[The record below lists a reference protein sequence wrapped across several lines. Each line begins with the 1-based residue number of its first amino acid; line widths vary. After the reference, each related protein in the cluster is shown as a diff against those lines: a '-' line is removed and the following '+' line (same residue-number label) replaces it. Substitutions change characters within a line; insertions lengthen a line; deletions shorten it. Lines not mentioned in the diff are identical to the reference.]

1 MNTLE
6 QYRNAVKDYAAR
18 GVDYLFH
25 NEGDDHALIIFTNIF
40 RNAKSTVRI
49 AANKLCNKELV
60 NKEEYVSAL
69 KAFLDQKD
77 SRLFILVTNRPSE
90 EESKQEDCLY
100 KMLYNHRAYKEGRIQ
115 IKDGQG
121 KSFRGKD
128 ENPVH
133 FCTGDDKMYRIENDI
148 RERKAVANFG
158 DNTTTNV
165 LNRGFDSAFQSVNAN
180 VDLNDYYGPQLS

>member
-1 MNTLE
+1 MDTLE

-40 RNAKSTVRI
+40 CNAKNTVRI

-60 NKEEYVSAL
+60 NKGEYVSAL

-90 EESKQEDCLY
+90 EEVKQEDCLY

-128 ENPVH
+128 GNTVH
-133 FCTGDDKMYRIENDI
+133 FCTGDDKMFRIENDI
-148 RERKAVANFG
+148 KERKAVANFG

-165 LNRGFDSAFQSVNAN
+165 LNGAFDKVFQSVNVS
-180 VDLNDYYGPQLS
+180 VDLNNYYGTQLS